1 MATFVGNYI
10 GAVPIYNSPFERK
23 AHDGHYL
30 AGAPTSGGS
39 SDVTPPVL
47 VITVPT
53 VPTEPL
59 LITIT
64 EAASTLRVTECSI
77 KIGTGSRIVAY
88 DEVESFLTPYNG
100 RSTIVGTGTILDPLV
115 ITLYRFGNWPTGIP
129 IDAKIKAVDSAGN
142 KVIE

>member
-1 MATFVGNYI
+1 MATFAGNFS
-10 GAVPIYNSPFERK
+10 GAIPAPVYNSPFPGRK
-23 AHDGHYL
+23 FHLG
-30 AGAPTSGGS
+30 T
-39 SDVTPPVL
+39 
-47 VITVPT
+47 ITVPPGT
-53 VPTEPL
+53 GTGGAPDLTIVTPSLATDPL

-64 EAASTLRVTECSI
+64 DSGSVLRITECNI
-77 KIGTGSRIVAY
+77 RIGTGSRIVAY
-88 DEVESFLTPYNG
+88 DEVEGFLPPYNG